1 MVALALASVAHAG
14 VISIFNTG
22 VDGSGTPLADGTIG
36 DPHYVLVSVPGGTTN
51 IRVRT
56 SVGGYPVGPWIG
68 DDAISA
74 WIGPNSDITVDGP
87 VGHYDYRTTFDLTG
101 LVPVNTSLT
110 GQWSTDNEGIDILIN
125 GVSTGNTASGFT
137 TWSPFVINSG
147 FINGVNT
154 LDFIVNNDG
163 GPTGLR
169 VELSGTS
176 SVAPEPTSLLLIG
189 AGFVCLGLLRRKSP
203 KFSER

>member
-1 MVALALASVAHAG
+1 
-14 VISIFNTG
+14 
-22 VDGSGTPLADGTIG
+22 
-36 DPHYVLVSVPGGTTN
+36 
-51 IRVRT
+51 
-56 SVGGYPVGPWIG
+56 
-68 DDAISA
+68 
-74 WIGPNSDITVDGP
+74 
-87 VGHYDYRTTFDLTG
+87 
-101 LVPVNTSLT
+101 
-110 GQWSTDNEGIDILIN
+110 
-125 GVSTGNTASGFT
+125 
-137 TWSPFVINSG
+137 VINSG